1 MSGPEKVPSAEG
13 HMSAEGT
20 FSGPQVQS
28 SGAPPL
34 TKSEKIKPG
43 KSFPGPRPRKNTTR
57 CKFSAIC

>member
-28 SGAPPL
+28 SGASPL
-34 TKSEKIKPG
+34 TNRRKFTPCCILPG
-43 KSFPGPRPRKNTTR
+43 MGARKT
-57 CKFSAIC
+57 FSQFDFFTFC